1 MPVSHYFFVCLH
13 KNSDLLTCFCL
24 ILSFL
29 PPQTAYLPLI
39 GGVLSALLILLVVGV
54 AGACEHII
62 KQKTKPTEQRGTKLS
77 ISPLHFD

>member
-1 MPVSHYFFVCLH
+1 MAVSHYFFVCLH

-24 ILSFL
+24 ILSFF
-29 PPQTAYLPLI
+29 QTAYLPLI

-62 KQKTKPTEQRGTKLS
+62 KQKAKPTEQRGTKLS